1 MAANADEQDGSAAAT
16 PPPDAPFLVTTSGGP
31 AASIRLAVVRGAE
44 IALIVLGLGF
54 LLTDE
59 AEGIRLLVW
68 WDLLALA
75 YLITGIVVLRRSRR
89 GTRLI
94 NRHPWTGRLR
104 LNFLFATVAS
114 LTGLGAALD
123 VAWTADEVLDE
134 VEQQLHYIF
143 GTVAMLLA
151 WVLLHSGY
159 ARWYAGHYARIG
171 GGLRFPGTENPSP
184 VDFLYFAITIG
195 TAFST
200 SDTSVTTT
208 EMRWHVLVHQ
218 VIAFFFNAAVL
229 AFAIG
234 LLR

>member
-1 MAANADEQDGSAAAT
+1 MGEDRAGGDGAVT
-16 PPPDAPFLVTTSGGP
+16 PPPGAPFLVTTSGGLGASLRM
-31 AASIRLAVVRGAE
+31 AAVRGAE
-44 IALIVLGLGF
+44 LGLIVLGVAF
-54 LLTDE
+54 IVTD
-59 AEGIRLLVW
+59 ADEGIRLLFW
-68 WDLLALA
+68 WDVLAFFYLA
-75 YLITGIVVLRRSRR
+75 VGMVVLRRTRR
-89 GTRLI
+89 GRRLI

-104 LNFLFATVAS
+104 LDFLFATVAS
-114 LTGLGAALD
+114 LTGLAAALD
-123 VAWTADEVLDE
+123 VAWTAPEITADDEQV
-134 VEQQLHYIF
+134 LHYVA
-143 GTVAMLLA
+143 GTAAMLLA

-159 ARWYAGHYARIG
+159 GRWYAGHYARIG
-171 GGLRFPGTENPSP
+171 GGLRFPGTDNPSP

-218 VIAFFFNAAVL
+218 VVAFFFNAAVL

>member
-1 MAANADEQDGSAAAT
+1 MTATGADGAAV
-16 PPPDAPFLVTTSGGP
+16 PPPDAPFRVTTSGGIP
-31 AASIRLAVVRGAE
+31 ATARMMVVRATE
-44 IALIVLGLGF
+44 LALIVLGCGF
-54 LLTDE
+54 LFFDE
-59 AEGIRLLVW
+59 DDGILLLLW
-68 WDLLALA
+68 WDALA
-75 YLITGIVVLRRSRR
+75 FGYLVVGTVVLRRSRR

-104 LNFLFATVAS
+104 LNFLFATIAS

-123 VAWTADEVLDE
+123 VAWSAELTDQA
-134 VEQQLHYIF
+134 EQELHAVGGVI
-143 GTVAMLLA
+143 AMLLA

-171 GGLRFPGTENPSP
+171 GGLRFPETADPSP

-200 SDTSVTTT
+200 SDTSVTRT

>member
-1 MAANADEQDGSAAAT
+1 MSTGAEDQDGPAAVT
-16 PPPDAPFLVTTSGGP
+16 PPSDAPYLVTTSSGV
-31 AASIRLAVVRGAE
+31 AALARLGLVRAAE
-44 IALIVLGLGF
+44 LALIALGIGF
-54 LLTDE
+54 LVTDE
-59 AEGIRLLVW
+59 DEGIRMLMW
-68 WDLLALA
+68 WDLLALV
-75 YLITGIVVLRRSRR
+75 YLVTGVVVLRRSRR

-123 VAWTADEVLDE
+123 VGSSIDEITDPFELGLHVLG
-134 VEQQLHYIF
+134 
-143 GTVAMLLA
+143 GTLAMLLA

-171 GGLRFPGTENPSP
+171 GGLKFPGTENPSP

-229 AFAIG
+229 AFALS

>member
-1 MAANADEQDGSAAAT
+1 MADDGADWPSAVT
-16 PPPDAPFLVTTSGGP
+16 PPADAPFLVTTSDRP
-31 AASIRLAVVRGAE
+31 SALLRLGVVRAAE
-44 IALIVLGLGF
+44 LALIALGIGF
-54 LLTDE
+54 LITDE
-59 AEGIRLLVW
+59 AGGVRLLLW
-68 WDLLALA
+68 WDGLALA
-75 YLITGIVVLRRSRR
+75 YLITGVVVLRRSRR

-123 VAWTADEVLDE
+123 VGSSIDEITDPFELGLHVLG
-134 VEQQLHYIF
+134 
-143 GTVAMLLA
+143 GTLAMLLA

-171 GGLRFPGTENPSP
+171 GGLKFPGTENPSP

-218 VIAFFFNAAVL
+218 VIAFLFNAAVL
-229 AFAIG
+229 AFAIS